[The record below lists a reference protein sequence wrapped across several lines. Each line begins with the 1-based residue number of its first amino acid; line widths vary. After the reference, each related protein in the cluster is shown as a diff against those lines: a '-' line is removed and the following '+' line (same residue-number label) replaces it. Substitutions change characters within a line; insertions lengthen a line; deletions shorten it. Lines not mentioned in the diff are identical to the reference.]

1 MSRKRVFSCPKYSV
15 AKSVAK
21 LLHKGTTLDSLDVVK
36 DARLLFRVHGR
47 KFFLAPPRRPGGPYY
62 IRFAPPSN
70 GRRRIRTV
78 HRSLRTNV
86 VAAAK
91 ARAKL
96 IIEPILN
103 GQWETAEKLKSKSG
117 YGTIGAIIER
127 YQSQAED
134 RPATVRNNSSAIR
147 LLVRT
152 VHGGDSDAKSSS
164 VLTGDLIRQFERIRM
179 AGAKTEPARRRARA
193 SVRSYV
199 VQARSLVAP
208 RKMRFYEDI
217 NLPDLDAFRKER
229 VEMPKRS
236 KPRALDTGVIAA
248 INAAAPKLAS
258 TDPAVY
264 VAFLLFSRL
273 GLRNVE
279 IRNAR
284 WRWIENGR
292 IGIIERPEEN
302 FYPKGSEGW
311 VPIAPD
317 VLKELMRFR
326 HLSTN
331 DYIVPGVTA
340 TDRKDAVDRRHSAWV
355 GQWIKDRSKTSYE
368 LRRYAG
374 SLVYNATRDILKV
387 RDFLRHASVETT
399 QQWYA
404 YLLDD
409 VPSIGMNDFVPS
421 LHVAGA

>member
-1 MSRKRVFSCPKYSV
+1 M
-15 AKSVAK
+15 
-21 LLHKGTTLDSLDVVK
+21 K
-36 DARLLFRVHGR
+36 DRRLLFHVHGR
-47 KFFLAPPRRPGGPYY
+47 KFYLAPPRRDVGPYY
-62 IRFAPPSN
+62 IRFEPPSN
-70 GRRRIRTV
+70 AGKRIRTV

-91 ARAKL
+91 ERAKL

-117 YGTIGAIIER
+117 YATIGALIER
-127 YQSQAED
+127 YQASAED
-134 RPATVRNNSSAIR
+134 RPTTVRNNSSALR
-147 LLVRT
+147 MLVRS
-152 VHGGDSDAKSSS
+152 VHGGDPDSHSAS
-164 VLTGDLIRQFERIRM
+164 VLTGDLIRQFERLRM
-179 AGAKTEPARRRARA
+179 TGRMTDVSRRQARA
-193 SVRSYV
+193 SIRSYV

-208 RKMRFYEDI
+208 RKMRFYEGI
-217 NLPDLDAFRKER
+217 NLPDLESFRSER
-229 VEMPKRS
+229 VQLPKRS

-248 INAAAPKLAS
+248 INQAARKLAS
-258 TDPAVY
+258 SDPAVY
-264 VAFLLFSRL
+264 VAYLMFSRL
-273 GLRNVE
+273 GLRNIE

-292 IGIIERPEEN
+292 IGIVERPGEN

-326 HLSTN
+326 QLSYD

-340 TDRKDAVDRRHSAWV
+340 TERREVVDRRHSAWV

-404 YLLDD
+404 YLLED
-409 VPSIGMNDFVPS
+409 VPSIGMSDFIPR
-421 LHVAGA
+421 AGAKL

>member
-1 MSRKRVFSCPKYSV
+1 M
-15 AKSVAK
+15 
-21 LLHKGTTLDSLDVVK
+21 K
-36 DARLLFRVHGR
+36 DHRLLFHVHGR
-47 KFFLAPPRRPGGPYY
+47 KFYLAPPRRPGGPYY
-62 IRFAPPSN
+62 IRFEPPSN
-70 GRRRIRTV
+70 AGKRVRTV
-78 HRSLRTNV
+78 HRSLRTNI

-96 IIEPILN
+96 IVEPILN
-103 GQWETAEKLKSKSG
+103 GQWETAEKLKSRSG
-117 YGTIGAIIER
+117 YATIGDIIER
-127 YQSQAED
+127 YLSQAQH
-134 RPATVRNNSSAIR
+134 RPSTIRNNSGALR

-152 VHGGDSDAKSSS
+152 VRRGDPDAHSSS
-164 VLTGDLIRQFERIRM
+164 VLTGDLIRQFERIKIS
-179 AGAKTEPARRRARA
+179 GAKTESARRRTRA
-193 SVRSYV
+193 SIRSYV

-217 NLPDLDAFRKER
+217 NLPDLDTFRNER

-264 VAFLLFSRL
+264 VAFLMFSRL

-284 WRWIENGR
+284 WSWIENGR

-311 VPIAPD
+311 IPIAPD

-326 HLSTN
+326 NLSIN
-331 DYIVPGVTA
+331 DYIIPGVTA
-340 TDRKDAVDRRHSAWV
+340 TDRKEAVDRRHSAWV

-374 SLVYNATRDILKV
+374 SGFSREIGALRKILSNRARIKRDAPRFV
-387 RDFLRHASVETT
+387 RPRWAVLRLP
-399 QQWYA
+399 YR
-404 YLLDD
+404 
-409 VPSIGMNDFVPS
+409 
-421 LHVAGA
+421 

>member
-1 MSRKRVFSCPKYSV
+1 M
-15 AKSVAK
+15 
-21 LLHKGTTLDSLDVVK
+21 K
-36 DARLLFRVHGR
+36 DRRLLFHVHGR
-47 KFFLAPPRRPGGPYY
+47 KFYLAPPRRPGGPYY
-62 IRFAPPSN
+62 IRFEPPSNN
-70 GRRRIRTV
+70 GRRRIRVV

-86 VAAAK
+86 IAAAK

-103 GQWETAEKLKSKSG
+103 GQWETAEKLKSRSG
-117 YGTIGAIIER
+117 YATIDQMLER
-127 YQSQAED
+127 YKAAAED
-134 RPATVRNNSSAIR
+134 RAATVRNNSSALR
-147 LLVRT
+147 LIVRT
-152 VHGGDSDAKSSS
+152 VHAGNPDNQSSS
-164 VLTGDLIRQFERIRM
+164 VLTAELIRQFDRIRI
-179 AGAKTEPARRRARA
+179 ATVKTEPEQRRARA
-193 SVRSYV
+193 SIRSYV
-199 VQARSLVAP
+199 VQAKSVVAP
-208 RKMRFYEDI
+208 RKMRFYEDL
-217 NLPDLDAFRKER
+217 NLPDLTSFRNEK
-229 VEMPKRS
+229 VEMPKRT
-236 KPRALDTGVIAA
+236 KPRALDVGVIAA
-248 INAAAPKLAS
+248 INAAAPKLAVS
-258 TDPAVY
+258 DPAVY

-284 WRWIENGR
+284 WHWIQNGR

-326 HLSTN
+326 HLST
-331 DYIVPGVTA
+331 DGYVVPGKTA
-340 TDRKDAVDRRHSAWV
+340 TERKDAVDRRHSTWV
-355 GQWIKDRSKTSYE
+355 SQWISDRSKTSYE

-409 VPSIGMNDFVPS
+409 IPSIGMEDFVPA
-421 LHVAGA
+421 LGVQH

>member
-1 MSRKRVFSCPKYSV
+1 
-15 AKSVAK
+15 
-21 LLHKGTTLDSLDVVK
+21 
-36 DARLLFRVHGR
+36 
-47 KFFLAPPRRPGGPYY
+47 
-62 IRFAPPSN
+62 
-70 GRRRIRTV
+70 
-78 HRSLRTNV
+78 
-86 VAAAK
+86 
-91 ARAKL
+91 L

-103 GQWETAEKLKSKSG
+103 GQWETAEKLKSRSG
-117 YGTIGAIIER
+117 SATIGDIINL
-127 YQSQAED
+127 YLSHAQD
-134 RPATVRNNSSAIR
+134 RPSTIRNNSSALR

-152 VHGGDSDAKSSS
+152 ARGGDPDAHSAA
-164 VLTGDLIRQFERIRM
+164 VLTGDLIRQFERIRI
-179 AGAKTEPARRRARA
+179 AEAKTEPARRRARA
-193 SVRSYV
+193 SIRSYV
-199 VQARSLVAP
+199 VQARSVVAP
-208 RKMRFYEDI
+208 RKMRFYEEI
-217 NLPDLDAFRKER
+217 NLPNLDAFRNER

-264 VAFLLFSRL
+264 VAFLMFSRL
-273 GLRNVE
+273 GMRNIE

-284 WRWIENGR
+284 WSWIENGR
-292 IGIIERPEEN
+292 IGIIERREEN

-317 VLKELMRFR
+317 VLTELMKFR
-326 HLSTN
+326 ALSTN
-331 DYIVPGVTA
+331 DYVVPGVTA
-340 TDRKDAVDRRHSAWV
+340 TDRKEAVDRRHSTWV

-404 YLLDD
+404 YLLED

-421 LHVAGA
+421 LHSIHA

>member
-1 MSRKRVFSCPKYSV
+1 M
-15 AKSVAK
+15 
-21 LLHKGTTLDSLDVVK
+21 K
-36 DARLLFRVHGR
+36 DARLSFHVHGR
-47 KFFLAPPRRPGGPYY
+47 KFYLAPARRAGGPYY
-62 IRFAPPSN
+62 IRFEPPSN
-70 GRRRIRTV
+70 GVTRIRTV

-86 VAAAK
+86 IAAAK

-103 GQWETAEKLKSKSG
+103 GQWETAEKLKSRSG
-117 YGTIGAIIER
+117 YATIGDIIER
-127 YQSQAED
+127 YLSQAED
-134 RPATVRNNSSAIR
+134 RPATIRNNISALR
-147 LLVRT
+147 LVVRT
-152 VHGGDSDAKSSS
+152 VHWGDPDVKSSAI
-164 VLTGDLIRQFERIRM
+164 LTGDLIRQFERIRM
-179 AGAKTEPARRRARA
+179 RDAKAEPSRRRARA
-193 SVRSYV
+193 TIRSYV
-199 VQARSLVAP
+199 VQARSLVAK

-217 NLPDLDAFRKER
+217 NLPNLDGFRNEP

-236 KPRALDTGVIAA
+236 KPRALDTSVIAA
-248 INAAAPKLAS
+248 INAAAPMLAES
-258 TDPAVY
+258 DPAVY

-284 WRWIENGR
+284 WSWIENGCM
-292 IGIIERPEEN
+292 GIIERPEEN

-340 TDRKDAVDRRHSAWV
+340 TDRKIAVDRRHSAWV

-387 RDFLRHASVETT
+387 RDFLRHASIETT

-404 YLLDD
+404 YLLED
-409 VPSIGMNDFVPS
+409 VPSIGMNDFVPN
-421 LHVAGA
+421 LRLAGT

>member
-1 MSRKRVFSCPKYSV
+1 M
-15 AKSVAK
+15 
-21 LLHKGTTLDSLDVVK
+21 K
-36 DARLLFRVHGR
+36 DRRLLFHVHGR
-47 KFFLAPPRRPGGPYY
+47 KFYLAPPRRPGGPYY
-62 IRFAPPSN
+62 IRFEPPSN
-70 GRRRIRTV
+70 CGRRFRVV
-78 HRSLRTNV
+78 HRSLRTNII
-86 VAAAK
+86 AAAK

-103 GQWETAEKLKSKSG
+103 GQWETAEKLKSRSG
-117 YGTIGAIIER
+117 YATIGELLER
-127 YQSQAED
+127 YQAGAGD
-134 RPATVRNNSSAIR
+134 RPNTVRNNSSALRLIIR
-147 LLVRT
+147 A
-152 VHGGDSDAKSSS
+152 VHASDPDRESSS
-164 VLTGDLIRQFERIRM
+164 VLTAELIRKFERIRM
-179 AGAKTEPARRRARA
+179 AAAKTEPERHRARA
-193 SVRSYV
+193 SIRSYV
-199 VQARSLVAP
+199 VQARSVVAP

-217 NLPDLDAFRKER
+217 NLPNLDGFRNER

-258 TDPAVY
+258 TDAAVY
-264 VAFLLFSRL
+264 VAYLMFSRL

-284 WRWIENGR
+284 WGWIESGR

-317 VLKELMRFR
+317 VLQELMRFR
-326 HLSTN
+326 NLSTN

-340 TDRKDAVDRRHSAWV
+340 TERKDAVDRRHSAWV

-409 VPSIGMNDFVPS
+409 VPSIGMNDFVPALAS
-421 LHVAGA
+421 W

>member
-1 MSRKRVFSCPKYSV
+1 M
-15 AKSVAK
+15 
-21 LLHKGTTLDSLDVVK
+21 K
-36 DARLLFRVHGR
+36 DRRLLFHVHGR
-47 KFFLAPPRRPGGPYY
+47 KFYLAPPRRPGGPYY
-62 IRFAPPSN
+62 IRFEPPSNN
-70 GRRRIRTV
+70 GRRRIRVV

-86 VAAAK
+86 IAAAK

-103 GQWETAEKLKSKSG
+103 GQWETAEKLKSRSG
-117 YGTIGAIIER
+117 YATIDQMLER
-127 YQSQAED
+127 YKAAAED
-134 RPATVRNNSSAIR
+134 RAATVRNNSSALR
-147 LLVRT
+147 LIVRT
-152 VHGGDSDAKSSS
+152 VHAGNPDNQSSS
-164 VLTGDLIRQFERIRM
+164 VLTAELIRQFDRIRI
-179 AGAKTEPARRRARA
+179 ATVKTEPEQRRARA
-193 SVRSYV
+193 SIRSYV
-199 VQARSLVAP
+199 VQAKSVVAP
-208 RKMRFYEDI
+208 RKMRFYEDL
-217 NLPDLDAFRKER
+217 NLPDLTSFRNEK
-229 VEMPKRS
+229 VEMPKRT
-236 KPRALDTGVIAA
+236 KPRALDVGVIAA
-248 INAAAPKLAS
+248 INAAAPKLAVS
-258 TDPAVY
+258 DPAVY

-284 WRWIENGR
+284 WHWIQNGR

-326 HLSTN
+326 HLST
-331 DYIVPGVTA
+331 DGYVVPGKTA
-340 TDRKDAVDRRHSAWV
+340 TERKDAVDRRHSTWV
-355 GQWIKDRSKTSYE
+355 SQWISDRSKTSYE

-409 VPSIGMNDFVPS
+409 IPLIGMEDFVPA
-421 LHVAGA
+421 LGVQH

>member
-1 MSRKRVFSCPKYSV
+1 VRV
-15 AKSVAK
+15 
-21 LLHKGTTLDSLDVVK
+21 
-36 DARLLFRVHGR
+36 
-47 KFFLAPPRRPGGPYY
+47 
-62 IRFAPPSN
+62 
-70 GRRRIRTV
+70 V

-86 VAAAK
+86 IAAAK

-96 IIEPILN
+96 IIEPVLN
-103 GQWETAEKLKSKSG
+103 GQWETAEKLKSRSG
-117 YGTIGAIIER
+117 YATIGDIVER
-127 YQSQAED
+127 YLSQAQD
-134 RPATVRNNSSAIR
+134 RPSTVRNNSGALR
-147 LLVRT
+147 LLVRA
-152 VHGGDSDAKSSS
+152 VRGGDPDVQSAS
-164 VLTGDLIRQFERIRM
+164 VLTGDLIRQFERIRI
-179 AGAKTEPARRRARA
+179 AEAKTELARRRARA
-193 SVRSYV
+193 SIRSYV
-199 VQARSLVAP
+199 VQARSLVAL

-217 NLPDLDAFRKER
+217 NLPNLDGFRNER

-258 TDPAVY
+258 TDAAVY
-264 VAFLLFSRL
+264 VAYLMFSRL

-284 WRWIENGR
+284 WGWIENGR

-317 VLKELMRFR
+317 VLQELMRFR
-326 HLSTN
+326 NLSTN

-340 TDRKDAVDRRHSAWV
+340 TERKDAVDRRHSAWV

-404 YLLDD
+404 YLLED
-409 VPSIGMNDFVPS
+409 VPSIGMNNFVPA
-421 LHVAGA
+421 LRVQH

>member
-1 MSRKRVFSCPKYSV
+1 V
-15 AKSVAK
+15 
-21 LLHKGTTLDSLDVVK
+21 
-36 DARLLFRVHGR
+36 
-47 KFFLAPPRRPGGPYY
+47 
-62 IRFAPPSN
+62 I
-70 GRRRIRTV
+70 
-78 HRSLRTNV
+78 
-86 VAAAK
+86 AAAK
-91 ARAKL
+91 YRAKL

-103 GQWETAEKLKSKSG
+103 GQWEVAEKLKSKSG
-117 YGTIGAIIER
+117 YATIGDIIER
-127 YQSQAED
+127 YQACAEG
-134 RPATVRNNSSAIR
+134 RPPTIRNNISALR
-147 LLVRT
+147 LLIRT
-152 VHGGDSDAKSSS
+152 VHGGDPDSKSSA
-164 VLTGDLIRQFERIRM
+164 VLTGELIRKFEQFRM
-179 AGAKTEPARRRARA
+179 ADAKTEPVRRRTRA

-199 VQARSLVAP
+199 VQARSIVAP
-208 RKMRFYEDI
+208 RKMRFYDNI
-217 NLPDLDAFRKER
+217 SIPDLTSFRNET
-229 VEMPKRS
+229 VQMPKRS
-236 KPRALDTGVIAA
+236 KPRALDLNVIAA

-264 VAFLLFSRL
+264 VAFLMFSRL

-284 WRWIENGR
+284 WSWIEHGR
-292 IGIIERPEEN
+292 IGIVERPEEN

-317 VLKELMRFR
+317 VLTELMKFR

-374 SLVYNATRDILKV
+374 SLIYNATRDILKV

-404 YLLDD
+404 YLLED

-421 LHVAGA
+421 LRT

>member
-1 MSRKRVFSCPKYSV
+1 M
-15 AKSVAK
+15 A
-21 LLHKGTTLDSLDVVK
+21 VK
-36 DARLLFRVHGR
+36 DRRLLFHVHGR
-47 KFFLAPPRRPGGPYY
+47 KFYLAPPRRLGGPYY
-62 IRFAPPSN
+62 IRFESPSN
-70 GRRRIRTV
+70 SGRRIRVV

-86 VAAAK
+86 IAAAK

-103 GQWETAEKLKSKSG
+103 GQWETAEKLKSRSG
-117 YGTIGAIIER
+117 YATIGQMLER
-127 YQSQAED
+127 YKEAAED
-134 RPATVRNNSSAIR
+134 RAGTVRNNSSALR
-147 LLVRT
+147 LIVRT
-152 VHGGDSDAKSSS
+152 VHGGNPEEQSSS
-164 VLTGDLIRQFERIRM
+164 VLAAELIRQFDRIR
-179 AGAKTEPARRRARA
+179 AAAIKTEPERRRTRA
-193 SVRSYV
+193 SIRSYV
-199 VQARSLVAP
+199 VQAKSVVAP
-208 RKMRFYEDI
+208 RKMRFYEDL
-217 NLPDLDAFRKER
+217 NLPDLNSFRNEK
-229 VEMPKRS
+229 VEMPKRA
-236 KPRALDTGVIAA
+236 KPRALDVGVIAA
-248 INAAAPKLAS
+248 INAAAQNLAAI
-258 TDPAVY
+258 DPAVY

-284 WRWIENGR
+284 WNWIQNGR
-292 IGIIERPEEN
+292 IGIIERPEED

-317 VLKELMRFR
+317 VLGELMRFR
-326 HLSTN
+326 HLSTD
-331 DYIVPGVTA
+331 DYIVPGRTVTE
-340 TDRKDAVDRRHSAWV
+340 RKDAVDRRHSAWV

-409 VPSIGMNDFVPS
+409 VPSIGMNDFVPT
-421 LHVAGA
+421 LRAQY